1 MSIMPEG
8 GWGELSPR
16 EKTGTPERVPPPSW
30 MSTSNIPSSGRHS
43 LKLLLPVGLL
53 GAVFFWHIFL
63 SLTFANSHLSVNPF
77 SDVVTVRLSGAE
89 TSEITDPIE
98 RAIVEGGMSLVAAP
112 IAENKLNLSARQH
125 FDIYAWLIPYRVT
138 FGSESVKSA
147 VSPTRDTSHSD
158 PDSRY
163 NDSKPKISNGPWGT
177 KDTLIE
183 LSDKEAE
190 TMTRLNQQYLMDN
203 SYIKNGNPIY
213 MREAAS
219 LRQQMEAII
228 YPYTKDNPWFD
239 GGWMCASTDG
249 TCKTIVPYSA
259 LQ

>member
-1 MSIMPEG
+1 MPEG

-16 EKTGTPERVPPPSW
+16 DKLDAPEGVPHPSW
-30 MSTSNIPSSGRHS
+30 TPTSNLPSSGGHF

-53 GAVFFWHIFL
+53 GAVFIWHLFL
-63 SLTFANSHLSVNPF
+63 SLSLTSSHLSVNPL
-77 SDVVTVRLSGAE
+77 SDVVTVRLSEVE
-89 TSEITDPIE
+89 TREITDPVE

-112 IAENKLNLSARQH
+112 IAENRLNLSARQH
-125 FDIYAWLIPYRVT
+125 FDFYAWLIPYRVT
-138 FGSESVKSA
+138 FGSESVKSP

-163 NDSKPKISNGPWGT
+163 NGSKAKISNGPWGT

-183 LSDKEAE
+183 LSDNEAE
-190 TMTRLNQQYLMDN
+190 TLTRLNQQYLMD
-203 SYIKNGNPIY
+203 SLYIKNGNPTYI
-213 MREAAS
+213 REAAS
-219 LRQQMEAII
+219 LRQQMEAIV

-249 TCKTIVPYSA
+249 TCKTILPYSA
-259 LQ
+259 PQ